1 MNYKHNRTIV
11 GLAMS
16 LLAWAL
22 SSPLSAMEPSGDWV
36 DVTNN
41 VGGSAWGAYGVHYMA
56 AVPDSSAVIAG
67 VSERGLWASADNGAT
82 WAKLGGDEIRN
93 RPDRIVFDP
102 KDSNTFWVSGCY
114 GDSPFRTDDG
124 GHTFHRLGK
133 LQHSDGISVDFTDPA
148 RQTLLL
154 GMHEQSQST
163 QLSTD
168 GGQTWTKIGDRLPAD
183 SNHSSD
189 PIVID
194 AKIFLTNTAGWKPKS
209 SLGIYR
215 SEDGGKTWTK
225 VSDFGP
231 SGAARGIR
239 RRDLLAVP
247 LGRRPR
253 QELRSRQDVAAGLQR
268 HQNKSR
274 RATRPTSR
282 RTGWRYDLRLL
293 GRRNNVDQIRPQIAA
308 EAQRVDLQ
316 RKGTSVLRLA
326 NGRQHETASSI
337 DRAAER
343 EIRPAWQILGLGK
356 PSVSLSRDSA
366 SRTTRCRR

>member
-1 MNYKHNRTIV
+1 MICKHNRTIV
-11 GLAMS
+11 GAII
-16 LLAWAL
+16 LLAWAI
-22 SSPLSAMEPSGDWV
+22 SSPLLAMEPSGNWV

-41 VGGSAWGAYGVHYMA
+41 VGGSTWGAYGVHYMA

-163 QLSTD
+163 HLSTD
-168 GGQTWTKIGDRLPAD
+168 GGETWTKIGDRLPAD

-189 PIVID
+189 PIVLD
-194 AKIFLTNTAGWKPKS
+194 AKTFLTNTAGWKPKS

-215 SEDGGKTWTK
+215 SEDGGKTWTR

-231 SGAARGIR
+231 SGAALVASDSAIYWQRLWGGGLIKSA
-239 RRDLLAVP
+239 DQ
-247 LGRRPR
+247 GKTWR
-253 QELRSRQDVAAGLQR
+253 QVSNAIKTNPIELPGQRLAGLGGDMIYVSSDGGTTWTKFGPKLPLKP
-268 HQNKSR
+268 NGLIYS
-274 RATRPTSR
+274 A
-282 RTGWRYDLRLL
+282 
-293 GRRNNVDQIRPQIAA
+293 
-308 EAQRVDLQ
+308 
-316 RKGTSVLRLA
+316 KGQA
-326 NGRQHETASSI
+326 FY
-337 DRAAER
+337 
-343 EIRPAWQILGLGK
+343 AWQMADNMKRPPASIVRL
-356 PSVSLSRDSA
+356 SVK
-366 SRTTRCRR
+366 